1 MNKSISFSFLADGT
15 LSNNDE
21 DDTSN
26 KGSNRQPISS
36 APPIKPLTSYVSE
49 PASNMQV
56 LRGYAVAE
64 LQAIN
69 NSTSSTSAAA
79 SAPTR
84 TSSSTLNHA
93 MWAPTPSSM
102 HIYDHP
108 LAGELAIS
116 TASKPSVD
124 NIFLS
129 HSPRR
134 APPPQLPPLLNTS
147 STGGSGPGGE
157 IRQRRTQ
164 QGGNVVLG
172 PNPATAPST
181 TNYNRR
187 SVEGFS
193 VHSGHGHDNASIT
206 SCDDNNNGKN
216 KKGGG
221 GDGGSQMGDIDWE
234 DEDYAYDVC
243 GKKKQFW
250 MKKKFWKYVVPPLI
264 FSSIFIVIGVIFLT
278 EASANSVSDLE
289 IWRMCFFLA
298 GLPFVW
304 WFGTLCTATFVW
316 VVERSMFTWKG
327 ALYFA
332 YAVRKPLANVIRA
345 AVALGW
351 WALMLTVD
359 NNTMNS
365 SAKDA
370 YTIILKLWACVT
382 LFMTANLLKRLLA
395 KILASKFHK
404 TSHME
409 NMMKSLRRE
418 RWLHMLLWPRDKLFH
433 DGDDDGSG
441 GSGGAMMMMN
451 DGKDGV
457 ELEKQGRGAS
467 MPIALDE
474 KQSRR
479 KLGSALLRKS
489 ISMFR
494 TNGRGSGGGGGPNQ
508 HGNNISSRLQA
519 ISEEDADEVCVDVE
533 LRAKRMTTTGKG
545 GLPTMAFEDGTYFDD
560 DTDIEGQEAV
570 DIEAPVIRR
579 RTSDNST
586 TSIHGGA
593 PPPVSSSPSAGVVHT
608 RSATLPARHLTV
620 AINTAGTNHGGSD
633 PSSDMNGH
641 GYRSPA
647 YSGGNRSPRLGPFA
661 GGGMN
666 SPPMMQS
673 PTISPKKRGGL
684 QPSTGSGHMP
694 PASPLKRQISTAS
707 GQQDPT
713 SPSVAGTVRGKGGLN
728 KKHPSVLNISGK
740 LDAQKLAK
748 MEKYIRKSTLTLTFR
763 DELNRTQ
770 KSKASVTV
778 VEAKK
783 MAFYLWVNVRAN
795 PESSCITVDDLRD
808 FLPEDN
814 EAEEAH
820 AMLDADNDGTVTF
833 KDCCNALM
841 AIIEE
846 RANLAATLKDAKSV
860 VSTLETLIG
869 VIIHTVFLFIY
880 LIIFEVNVMETYL
893 GLSSLVLAFSFVF
906 GNSIRTMFENVIFL
920 FVVHPFDI
928 GDTIFFED
936 NYHKVEE
943 INLHFTC
950 FNRADN
956 ARVWYPNQKLVQNSF
971 INLNYSG
978 NRGEPITILID
989 IDTPASAL
997 EKIEKA
1003 LKHVVDENPKE
1014 FGGYPSVGLRQA
1026 TDPLKVTLYIWF
1038 EFSHNGI
1045 DLGRCRQARTKVHL
1059 AVFDV
1064 INKLGIKYT
1073 WPEQRQS
1080 EMSKLGA
1087 LPGGGGREELRET
1100 FTKDDS
1106 GSAGAAV
1113 LAAQQMLMQQNTTM
1127 DN

>member
-15 LSNNDE
+15 LSNNDDN
-21 DDTSN
+21 DD
-26 KGSNRQPISS
+26 NRQPTS
-36 APPIKPLTSYVSE
+36 PPPPKPLNSYVSE
-49 PASNMQV
+49 PASTMQA

-64 LQAIN
+64 QQAIN
-69 NSTSSTSAAA
+69 NSTTTTSAPFP
-79 SAPTR
+79 PTTL

-93 MWAPTPSSM
+93 MWTPTPSSM

-116 TASKPSVD
+116 TATKPALD
-124 NIFLS
+124 TIFLS
-129 HSPRR
+129 YSPRR
-134 APPPQLPPLLNTS
+134 VAPPQLPSLLDTS
-147 STGGSGPGGE
+147 STGGGNGGE

-164 QGGNVVLG
+164 QEGNVVLG
-172 PNPATAPST
+172 PNHATAPST

-187 SVEGFS
+187 SADGFS
-193 VHSGHGHDNASIT
+193 VHSDNGRDNVSNI
-206 SCDDNNNGKN
+206 SCDDDNNNGKN
-216 KKGGG
+216 KKSG

-234 DEDYAYDVC
+234 DEDYAYDNC
-243 GKKKQFW
+243 GKKKHFW
-250 MKKKFWKYVVPPLI
+250 MEKKFWKCVVPPLI

-351 WALMLTVD
+351 WALMMTVD

-395 KILASKFHK
+395 KMLASKFHK

-418 RWLHMLLWPRDKLFH
+418 RWLHMLLCPRDELFH
-433 DGDDDGSG
+433 NGDNG
-441 GSGGAMMMMN
+441 GGATMVM
-451 DGKDGV
+451 DGGKDGI
-457 ELEKQGRGAS
+457 ELEKQSRGAS
-467 MPIALDE
+467 MPIALDD
-474 KQSRR
+474 KQPKR

-494 TNGRGSGGGGGPNQ
+494 SNGRGSGGGGRIQ
-508 HGNNISSRLQA
+508 QGNSSRRLQA
-519 ISEEDADEVCVDVE
+519 ISEEEEDEDGPVE
-533 LRAKRMTTTGKG
+533 VGLPAKRMTTTGRG
-545 GLPTMAFEDGTYFDD
+545 GQSTMASDDGIYFDD
-560 DTDIEGQEAV
+560 DTIIEGQDVV
-570 DIEAPVIRR
+570 DIEAPIIRQ

-586 TSIHGGA
+586 TTTGNKGGA
-593 PPPVSSSPSAGVVHT
+593 PLVSSLTAGPVHA
-608 RSATLPARHLTV
+608 RSVTLPSRHLTV
-620 AINTAGTNHGGSD
+620 AINAAGTANSGGSD

-641 GYRSPA
+641 GYRSPS
-647 YSGGNRSPRLGPFA
+647 YTGGSRSPRLGPFA

-666 SPPMMQS
+666 TPPMMQS

-694 PASPLKRQISTAS
+694 PASPLKRQTSTAS
-707 GQQDPT
+707 GQQYPT
-713 SPSVAGTVRGKGGLN
+713 SPSVAGTVRGGGKGGPN
-728 KKHPSVLNISGK
+728 KKHPSVLNMTGK

-770 KSKASVTV
+770 KSKAAVTV

-795 PESSCITVDDLRD
+795 PESSCITVDDIRD
-808 FLPEDN
+808 FLPDQENN

-869 VIIHTVFLFIY
+869 VIIHTIFLFIY

-936 NYHKVEE
+936 SYHKVEE

-956 ARVWYPNQKLVQNSF
+956 ARVWYPNQKLLQNSF
-971 INLNYSG
+971 VNLNYSG
-978 NRGEPITILID
+978 NKGEPINILID

-1003 LKHVVDENPKE
+1003 LIHVVDENPKE
-1014 FGGYPSVGLRQA
+1014 YGGYPSVGLRQA
-1026 TDPLKVTLYIWF
+1026 TDPLKVTLAIWF
-1038 EFSHNGI
+1038 EHSHSGI
-1045 DLGRCRQARTKVHL
+1045 DLGRCRQARTKMHL
-1059 AVFDV
+1059 AMFDV
-1064 INKLGIKYT
+1064 MNKLGIKYT
-1073 WPEQRQS
+1073 WPEQRQTK
-1080 EMSKLGA
+1080 MSNVGVLSGA
-1087 LPGGGGREELRET
+1087 EGGGKEELRET
-1100 FTKDDS
+1100 FIKDDG
-1106 GSAGAAV
+1106 GSAGAAALV
-1113 LAAQQMLMQQNTTM
+1113 AQQMLTQQNTAM
-1127 DN
+1127 DRT